1 SLNLLNTDDNVI
13 TNNIINVFSD
23 NYANAI
29 QVVDSHNNDINAKVT
44 INSQNIAYGVIIT
57 GNNQTSNNNII
68 SELTISNITSNII
81 YGIELYNTNNTRI
94 SSNDSSS
101 SYYLHGNY
109 VTMIGLFKANNTE
122 INYISP
128 YI

>member
-1 SLNLLNTDDNVI
+1 MECQYKIISTRHTNNTLLNNTITTQSNAYAYSLNLLNTDDNVI

-94 SSNDSSS
+94 
-101 SYYLHGNY
+101 
-109 VTMIGLFKANNTE
+109 IIK
-122 INYISP
+122 
-128 YI
+128 